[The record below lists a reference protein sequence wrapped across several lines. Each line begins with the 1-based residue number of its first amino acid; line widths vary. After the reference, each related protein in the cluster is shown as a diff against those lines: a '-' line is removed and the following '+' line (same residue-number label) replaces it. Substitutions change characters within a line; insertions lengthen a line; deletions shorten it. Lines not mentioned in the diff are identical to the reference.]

1 MLPYSLDYIFV
12 SQRLS
17 FRNHLILLH
26 IGIVVERFLFDADCL
41 KESSQQLERFYKS
54 NSTYLPLPAYVLS
67 KSLV

>member
-26 IGIVVERFLFDADCL
+26 IGIVVEPNF
-41 KESSQQLERFYKS
+41 
-54 NSTYLPLPAYVLS
+54 
-67 KSLV
+67 